1 MDDVKFVVAEPSC
14 PAGPAIADP
23 PGDTLEGVV
32 AQHPDAE
39 AELVNDIRYG
49 LLLPGGVAQLQRDGA
64 ARGLAELA
72 VTAERLGFDSVWL
85 GDSLSR
91 ARIEPLTV
99 LAAAAALTERITLGT
114 AALMPAYRHPVQ
126 AAATL
131 ASLDQLASGRL
142 VLGVGAGFPELSRA
156 EFDLVGVDY
165 RTRFSQLD
173 DTVDLWRRLWSGNT
187 EPFHGKVLHYDWLP
201 DVPQPH
207 RPGGPPIWA
216 TGITPAALARTGR
229 RYDGWLPYP
238 PDVRAYA
245 EGLTAVR
252 SAATAAGRTET
263 SITPALFATV
273 YLSDDPHAGRA
284 ALDRYTQATY
294 RMPVDTVET
303 IQVLLTGTAE
313 HVVAQL
319 DRYIDA
325 GAEHILLRIAAL
337 DPAEFTDQLALTES
351 LLRPSTI
358 VH

>member
-1 MDDVKFVVAEPSC
+1 M
-14 PAGPAIADP
+14 
-23 PGDTLEGVV
+23 
-32 AQHPDAE
+32 
-39 AELVNDIRYG
+39 NDIRYG
-49 LLLPGGVAQLQRDGA
+49 LLLPGGVAQLERGGA
-64 ARGLAELA
+64 ARSLAELA
-72 VTAERLGFDSVWL
+72 VTAEGMGFDSVWL

-91 ARIEPLTV
+91 ARIEPLTI

-142 VLGVGAGFPELSRA
+142 ILGVGAGFPELSRA

-173 DTVDLWRRLWSGNT
+173 DTVDLWRRLWSENT
-187 EPFHGKVLHYDWLP
+187 DPFHGKVLHYDWLP

-238 PDVRAYA
+238 PDVDTYVD
-245 EGLTAVR
+245 GLTAVR
-252 SAATAAGRTET
+252 AAATAAGRAES

-273 YLSDDPHAGRA
+273 YLSDDPGEGRA
-284 ALDRYTQATY
+284 ALDRYAQATY
-294 RMPVDTVET
+294 RMPVETVET
-303 IQVLLTGTAE
+303 IQVLMTGTTE
-313 HVVAQL
+313 HVAAQL
-319 DRYIDA
+319 DRYIAA

-337 DPAEFTDQLALTES
+337 DPSEFAGQLALMKP
-351 LLRPSTI
+351 LLRPLTI
-358 VH
+358 SR

>member
-1 MDDVKFVVAEPSC
+1 MSPNRCRSAPATAIAA
-14 PAGPAIADP
+14 PGHTPQGIAGTRTAAHAGP
-23 PGDTLEGVV
+23 
-32 AQHPDAE
+32 
-39 AELVNDIRYG
+39 VNDIRYG
-49 LLLPGGVAQLQRDGA
+49 LLLPGGVAQLERGGA
-64 ARGLAELA
+64 ARSLAELA
-72 VTAERLGFDSVWL
+72 VTAEGMGFDSVWL

-99 LAAAAALTERITLGT
+99 LAAAAAVTERITLGT

-142 VLGVGAGFPELSRA
+142 ILGVGAGFPELSRA

-187 EPFHGKVLHYDWLP
+187 DPFHGKVLHYDWLP

-238 PDVRAYA
+238 PDVAAYA
-245 EGLTAVR
+245 DGLATVR
-252 SAATAAGRTET
+252 SAASAAGRAET

-273 YLSDDPHAGRA
+273 YLSDDAQDGRA
-284 ALDRYTQATY
+284 ALDRYAQATY
-294 RMPVDTVET
+294 RMPVETVET

-313 HVVAQL
+313 HVAAQL
-319 DRYIDA
+319 HRYIDA

-337 DPAEFTDQLALTES
+337 DPTEFTGQLAQIES
-351 LLRPSTI
+351 LLQPMTTS
-358 VH
+358 H

>member
-1 MDDVKFVVAEPSC
+1 M
-14 PAGPAIADP
+14 
-23 PGDTLEGVV
+23 
-32 AQHPDAE
+32 
-39 AELVNDIRYG
+39 NDIRYG
-49 LLLPGGVAQLQRDGA
+49 LLLPGGVAQLERGGA
-64 ARGLAELA
+64 ARSLAELA
-72 VTAERLGFDSVWL
+72 VTAERMGFDSVWL

-142 VLGVGAGFPELSRA
+142 ILGVGAGFPELSRA

-187 EPFHGKVLHYDWLP
+187 DPFHGKVLHYDWLP

-229 RYDGWLPYP
+229 RYEGWLPYP
-238 PDVRAYA
+238 PDVTTYA
-245 EGLTAVR
+245 DGLATVR
-252 SAATAAGRTET
+252 SAATAAGRAET
-263 SITPALFATV
+263 SVTPALFATV
-273 YLSDDPHAGRA
+273 YLSDDAQEGRA
-284 ALDRYTQATY
+284 ALDRYAQATY

-303 IQVLLTGTAE
+303 IQVLLTGTTG
-313 HVVAQL
+313 HVAAQL
-319 DRYIDA
+319 HRYIDA

-337 DPAEFTDQLALTES
+337 DPAEFAGQLALIES
-351 LLRPSTI
+351 LLRPMTI
-358 VH
+358 AH